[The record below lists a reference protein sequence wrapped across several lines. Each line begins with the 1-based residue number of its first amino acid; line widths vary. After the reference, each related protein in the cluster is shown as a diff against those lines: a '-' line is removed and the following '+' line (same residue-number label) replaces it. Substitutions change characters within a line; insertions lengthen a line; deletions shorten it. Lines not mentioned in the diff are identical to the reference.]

1 MDAALTTLR
10 KAGLRYEEALA
21 AERLGRWRCEHGAAD
36 GGPPAGG
43 RAAAVRGM
51 GADRDIARICQ
62 IMRQNGVPI
71 PYPWRGGRP
80 SHGQT
85 FSSREQEVALLAA
98 AGKTN
103 QEIATEL
110 FLSRRTVESHVSSA
124 LRKLGL
130 LSRKELRGLTAFLPE
145 PAWLDGRLSPGSVL
159 SCQSRTR
166 SPRGSRAGAAP
177 GQQAEAAASL
187 RHGLDAS

>member
-1 MDAALTTLR
+1 
-10 KAGLRYEEALA
+10 
-21 AERLGRWRCEHGAAD
+21 
-36 GGPPAGG
+36 
-43 RAAAVRGM
+43 M
-51 GADRDIARICQ
+51 GADRDIARICR

-85 FSSREQEVALLAA
+85 LSSREREVALLAA

-110 FLSRRTVESHVSSA
+110 FLSRRTVESHVSNA

-130 LSRKELRGLTAFLPE
+130 LSRKELRGLAALLAE
-145 PAWLDGRLSPGSVL
+145 PAGS
-159 SCQSRTR
+159 T
-166 SPRGSRAGAAP
+166 
-177 GQQAEAAASL
+177 EA
-187 RHGLDAS
+187 